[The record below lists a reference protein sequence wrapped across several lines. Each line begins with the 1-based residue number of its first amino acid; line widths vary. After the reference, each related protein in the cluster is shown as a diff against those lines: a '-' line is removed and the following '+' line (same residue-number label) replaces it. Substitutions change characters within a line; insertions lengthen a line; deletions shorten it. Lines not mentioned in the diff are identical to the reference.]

1 MEELCNLRWRQI
13 GLEKMENGSIE
24 PLFERRNPNRAIQ
37 ELVSKYNDFAV
48 PSLALLQR
56 DIFSNYYP
64 PQDTLNSNSSTNSNE
79 SNESTI
85 NYSLKRENSLN
96 LIPLHHL
103 PPSLYLDPTINENKE
118 ENDDGNVQFHDL
130 DQLPDYNPN
139 LTLSASLISL
149 PDDWPTLD
157 RCTTT
162 EFKKFA
168 EDLNG
173 L

>member
-24 PLFERRNPNRAIQ
+24 PLFERRNPNIAIQ
-37 ELVSKYNDFAV
+37 ELVAKYNDFAV

-64 PQDTLNSNSSTNSNE
+64 PQDTIHSSSSTNSNDSS
-79 SNESTI
+79 SNYTFT
-85 NYSLKRENSLN
+85 RENSLN
-96 LIPLHHL
+96 LISLQQL
-103 PPSLYLDPTINENKE
+103 APSLYLDGTINENKDD
-118 ENDDGNVQFHDL
+118 NDSQFHDL
-130 DQLPDYNPN
+130 DQLPDYTPN
-139 LTLSASLISL
+139 LSLSASLISL

-162 EFKKFA
+162 EFKKIA
-168 EDLNG
+168 DELNEI
-173 L
+173 